1 MQKDRMRNGP
11 PGAISNCSKNG
22 WIDENLFV
30 SWLEHFQV
38 FVKSSI
44 EDPVLLIV
52 DNHSTHCTL
61 QAFNFCKRHGILM
74 LTIPPHTSHRLQPL
88 DVTFYKSLKTAY
100 NSECDKY
107 LKIHPGEKITPN
119 LLAELFN
126 NAYSR
131 VATPE
136 KAIKG
141 FEVAG
146 IFPYNPDVFSDEDF
160 VPAETLAKENI
171 AAGQNV
177 ENLNVGRSESPE
189 CRQRENYL
197 VATPKKATNN
207 QEVTQTS
214 FADILQLPSCSK
226 IGQNSNKVT
235 KPREKQHSDI
245 FTSTPNKCALEEKE
259 SKKKAKLE
267 KQKSQS
273 IAKVCKRK
281 VFEENKNEKRPETKR
296 KCKANKNIYELSDD
310 SDKYESEDEVNA
322 DICLI
327 CGEFGKNKELWL
339 RCNICNQWAHAAC
352 AGKGRKE
359 LFVCDFCE

>member
-1 MQKDRMRNGP
+1 MPHRYLRRTSR
-11 PGAISNCSKNG
+11 AS
-22 WIDENLFV
+22 WDE
-30 SWLEHFQV
+30 EQ
-38 FVKSSI
+38 I
-44 EDPVLLIV
+44 
-52 DNHSTHCTL
+52 
-61 QAFNFCKRHGILM
+61 
-74 LTIPPHTSHRLQPL
+74 
-88 DVTFYKSLKTAY
+88 
-100 NSECDKY
+100 
-107 LKIHPGEKITPN
+107 
-119 LLAELFN
+119 
-126 NAYSR
+126 
-131 VATPE
+131 
-136 KAIKG
+136 
-141 FEVAG
+141 
-146 IFPYNPDVFSDEDF
+146 
-160 VPAETLAKENI
+160 TLALNAI
-171 AAGQNV
+171 TAGRSLRAASRAFSIPRS
-177 ENLNVGRSESPE
+177 RSESPE

-235 KPREKQHSDI
+235 KPRQKQHSDI

-327 CGEFGKNKELWL
+327 CGEFGKDKELWL